1 MKTNDYMARYARI
14 GLERNMHP
22 VMAHGEAWDY
32 DNLTSGQV
40 KALIYEAHITE
51 IQLAEM
57 CIDERDQ
64 RIAELEEENAM
75 LRETRVPDELL
86 AEIISEAEELNRYR
100 PGWELKIKPY
110 RAGHTVSVIEKAQA
124 ILDKRREAK

>member
-1 MKTNDYMARYARI
+1 VVRTDENTQFKLHKTPTRDWYIA
-14 GLERNMHP
+14 
-22 VMAHGEAWDY
+22 
-32 DNLTSGQV
+32 
-40 KALIYEAHITE
+40 
-51 IQLAEM
+51 
-57 CIDERDQ
+57 DEVDQ
-64 RIAELEEENAM
+64 RIAELEAENAM